1 MAIQTLSERA
11 TQRAF
16 PSGTPIT
23 VRGRPRRRRSEESWV
38 RQSLRIRSP
47 RRLHN
52 SGPPRPGC
60 STWRPPTARPQ
71 ARLSTPAWVRL
82 PASVL
87 SPRSVLSFS
96 PRPRT
101 WLRFERVGHRR
112 EITPVSFRARSKR
125 SFYRYLSQHRARLLH
140 QRKGATPRPP
150 LKRWKCVCAELTNAQ
165 AHTRDN
171 RACFLWRELPGD
183 IPALGMLG
191 LVVCVEGEKIA

>member
-1 MAIQTLSERA
+1 M
-11 TQRAF
+11 
-16 PSGTPIT
+16 T
-23 VRGRPRRRRSEESWV
+23 VGGRPRRRRSEECWV
-38 RQSLRIRSP
+38 RPSLRIRSP

-101 WLRFERVGHRR
+101 WLRFERVGHGR
-112 EITPVSFRARSKR
+112 EITPVSFRAQSERS
-125 SFYRYLSQHRARLLH
+125 SYRYLSQHRARLLH

-150 LKRWKCVCAELTNAQ
+150 LKRWKCACADLANAQ

-171 RACFLWRELPGD
+171 RASFLWRELPGD

-191 LVVCVEGEKIA
+191 LVVCVEKKSA

>member
-23 VRGRPRRRRSEESWV
+23 VGGRPQRRRSEESWV
-38 RQSLRIRSP
+38 RPSLRIRSP

-60 STWRPPTARPQ
+60 STWRPPALGR
-71 ARLSTPAWVRL
+71 RLGFPHRRGFGFLSQ
-82 PASVL
+82 VL

-101 WLRFERVGHRR
+101 WLRFERVGHGW
-112 EITPVSFRARSKR
+112 EITPVSFRAGSERS
-125 SFYRYLSQHRARLLH
+125 SYRYLSQHRARLLH
-140 QRKGATPRPP
+140 QRKGETPRPP
-150 LKRWKCVCAELTNAQ
+150 LKRWKCACADLANAQ

-183 IPALGMLG
+183 IPALGILG
-191 LVVCVEGEKIA
+191 LVVCVEEKRA